1 MIDYR
6 KIARDFPMLKR
17 KVDGKR
23 LVFLDSASTTFK
35 PQPVIDGVVEYL
47 SETTSNSN
55 RGDYQTA
62 YEVDVL
68 VDETRAT
75 VARFINS
82 EKDEIVFTSGT
93 SMSIN
98 LVAYGFGIKH
108 LTADDEILITQAEHA
123 SNVLPWFKVSEHT
136 GAKVNYIPLDE
147 QGKLTPDNLR
157 KVISKK
163 TKIVAVAHVT
173 NVMGFLID
181 LKEITKIAHEFGAH
195 IVVDGAQSVP
205 HFPTDVKD
213 LDIDFLSFS
222 GHKMLGPTGIGV
234 LFGKYHLLE
243 KMDPLMMGGGMSAR
257 FDMCGDVELMLPP
270 VKFEAGTLNLEGVF
284 GLKKAIEYLEELGLE
299 NIVKHE
305 EQLRAYAISELKK
318 LDNVIIYNE
327 LAEAGI
333 ITMNLK
339 NVFAQD
345 AATYFNSK
353 GIAVRSGQHCA
364 KILTDFLKTHA
375 TIRMSMYVYT
385 TKEDIDLFVDA
396 CKKGGDFLDA
406 YFA

>member
-1 MIDYR
+1 MIDYQ
-6 KIARDFPMLKR
+6 KVLKDFPMLQR
-17 KVDGKR
+17 QVNGQR

-35 PQPVIDGVVEYL
+35 PRQVVDGVVEYL
-47 SETTSNSN
+47 TKCTSNSH

-62 YEVDVL
+62 FEVDIR
-68 VDETRAT
+68 VDETRKT
-75 VARFINS
+75 VADFINA

-98 LVAYGFGIKH
+98 LVAYGYGIKH

-136 GAKVNYIPLDE
+136 GAQVNYIPLDE
-147 QGKLTPDNLR
+147 EGRLTPENLR
-157 KVISKK
+157 KVISHK

-181 LKEITKIAHEFGAH
+181 LKEISRIAHEFGAL
-195 IVVDGAQSVP
+195 IIVDGAQSVP
-205 HFPTDVKD
+205 HFKTDVKD
-213 LDIDFLSFS
+213 FDIDFLSFS
-222 GHKMLGPTGIGV
+222 AHKMLGPTGVGV
-234 LFGKYHLLE
+234 LYGKYHLLE

-257 FDMCGDVELMLPP
+257 FDMCGDVDLMLPP
-270 VKFEAGTLNLEGVF
+270 VKFEAGTLNLEGIF
-284 GLKKAIEYLEELGLE
+284 GLKNAIEYLNEIGME

-305 EQLRAYAISELKK
+305 VELRAYAIKKLKE
-318 LDNVIIYNE
+318 LDNVIVYNE
-327 LAEAGI
+327 KAEAGI
-333 ITMNLK
+333 ITLNIK

-364 KILTDFLKTHA
+364 RILTDFLKTHA
-375 TIRMSMYVYT
+375 TIRMSMYFYN
-385 TKEDIDLFVDA
+385 TKDDVDAFVDA

-406 YFA
+406 YFD

>member
-1 MIDYR
+1 MIDYQ
-6 KIARDFPMLKR
+6 KVLKDFPMLQR
-17 KVDGKR
+17 QVNGQR

-35 PQPVIDGVVEYL
+35 PRQVVDGVVEYL
-47 SETTSNSN
+47 TKCTSNSH

-62 YEVDVL
+62 FEVDIR
-68 VDETRAT
+68 VDETRKT
-75 VARFINS
+75 VADFINA

-98 LVAYGFGIKH
+98 LVAYGYGIKH

-136 GAKVNYIPLDE
+136 GAQVNYIPLDE
-147 QGKLTPDNLR
+147 EGRLTPENLR
-157 KVISKK
+157 KVISHK

-181 LKEITKIAHEFGAH
+181 LKEISRIAHEFGAL
-195 IVVDGAQSVP
+195 IIVDGAQSVP
-205 HFPTDVKD
+205 HFKTDVKD
-213 LDIDFLSFS
+213 FDIDFLSFS
-222 GHKMLGPTGIGV
+222 AHKMLGPTGVGV
-234 LFGKYHLLE
+234 LYGKYQLLE

-257 FDMCGDVELMLPP
+257 FDMCGDVDLMLPP
-270 VKFEAGTLNLEGVF
+270 VKFEAGTLNLEGIF
-284 GLKKAIEYLEELGLE
+284 GLKNAIEYLNEIGME

-305 EQLRAYAISELKK
+305 VELRAYAIKKLKE
-318 LDNVIIYNE
+318 LDNVIVYNE
-327 LAEAGI
+327 KAEAGI
-333 ITMNLK
+333 ITLNIK

-364 KILTDFLKTHA
+364 RILTDFLKTHA
-375 TIRMSMYVYT
+375 TIRMSMYFYN
-385 TKEDIDLFVDA
+385 TKDDVDAFVDA

-406 YFA
+406 YFD

>member
-1 MIDYR
+1 MIDYQ
-6 KIARDFPMLKR
+6 KVLRDFPMLQR
-17 KVDGKR
+17 QVNGQR

-35 PQPVIDGVVEYL
+35 PRQVVDGVVEYL
-47 SETTSNSN
+47 TKCTSNSH

-62 YEVDVL
+62 FEVDIR
-68 VDETRAT
+68 VDETRKT
-75 VARFINS
+75 VADFINA

-98 LVAYGFGIKH
+98 LVAYGYGIKH

-136 GAKVNYIPLDE
+136 GAQVNYIPLDE
-147 QGKLTPDNLR
+147 EGRLTPENLR
-157 KVISKK
+157 KVISHK

-181 LKEITKIAHEFGAH
+181 LKEISRIAHEFGAL
-195 IVVDGAQSVP
+195 IIVDGAQSVP
-205 HFPTDVKD
+205 HFKTDVKD
-213 LDIDFLSFS
+213 FDIDFLSFS
-222 GHKMLGPTGIGV
+222 AHKMLGPTGVGV
-234 LFGKYHLLE
+234 LYGKYHLLE

-257 FDMCGDVELMLPP
+257 FDMCGDVDLMLPP
-270 VKFEAGTLNLEGVF
+270 VKFEAGTLNLEGIF
-284 GLKKAIEYLEELGLE
+284 GLKNAIEYLNEIGME

-305 EQLRAYAISELKK
+305 VELRAYAIKKLKE
-318 LDNVIIYNE
+318 LDNVIVYNE
-327 LAEAGI
+327 KAEAGI
-333 ITMNLK
+333 ITLNIK

-364 KILTDFLKTHA
+364 RILTDFLKTHA
-375 TIRMSMYVYT
+375 TIRMSMYFYN
-385 TKEDIDLFVDA
+385 TKDDVDAFVDA

-406 YFA
+406 YFD